1 MFGWKEAAPPDRPGD
16 PVKAANKIRADNSRI
31 FAQLA
36 RDYLKE
42 RKSKRRWRLLF
53 KGLVGIYVVVTVFLY
68 FQPAGGI
75 LSPPHAAL
83 VEINGVIG
91 SGQESSD
98 RINQSL
104 RRAFAAKDARGVIVR
119 INSPGGSPV
128 QAAEINAEI
137 RRLKGAYPGKP
148 LYAVISDVC
157 ASGGYYVAVAA
168 DEIYG
173 NRSSLVGS
181 IGVLLDGFGFVES
194 MKKLGIE
201 RRLLTSGEN
210 KGMLDSFSPEN
221 ESHRRHAQS
230 VLHEVHRQFIYAVKQ
245 GRGARLADNE
255 DIFSGLFWSGEQAKQ
270 LGLIDGFGSIDDVAR
285 DAVSV
290 DEIVNY
296 TVEFPWFDRFAGLVG
311 ASISRALTRNNFV
324 LR

>member
-1 MFGWKEAAPPDRPGD
+1 M
-16 PVKAANKIRADNSRI
+16 
-31 FAQLA
+31 
-36 RDYLKE
+36 
-42 RKSKRRWRLLF
+42 
-53 KGLVGIYVVVTVFLY
+53 
-68 FQPAGGI
+68 
-75 LSPPHAAL
+75 
-83 VEINGVIG
+83 
-91 SGQESSD
+91 
-98 RINQSL
+98 
-104 RRAFAAKDARGVIVR
+104 
-119 INSPGGSPV
+119 

-230 VLHEVHRQFIYAVKQ
+230 VLHEVHRQVIYAVKQ

-324 LR
+324 LRYGGACVPKKFIMSSSKPYRKTVPSYSQSSTHPADKPCFLYPVPAIPPAEPLNRFQ